1 MNCRPLIRPR
11 LAALV
16 QVWLD
21 HEFSKV
27 VGLGKL
33 KEQIAAFNRQISLDK
48 TRAAQ
53 GHAVDGQTQCKRG
66 TLSSFLARENG
77 QKADESDGC
86 SDHMIFRG
94 HRGTGKTGMARLM
107 AKLLYRL
114 EITKTDTLFEVQR
127 EDLVGTYAGE
137 TGNPGEKPAS
147 GLTKLRRWV
156 HSRLL
161 TIFLAAFPH

>member
-1 MNCRPLIRPR
+1 MTHLP
-11 LAALV
+11 AADPPAAGCLV

-53 GHAVDGQTQCKRG
+53 GHAVDGQTQCKR
-66 TLSSFLARENG
+66 SFLFFARENG
-77 QKADESDGC
+77 EKADESDGC

-94 HRGTGKTGMARLM
+94 NP
-107 AKLLYRL
+107 
-114 EITKTDTLFEVQR
+114 VR
-127 EDLVGTYAGE
+127 E
-137 TGNPGEKPAS
+137 
-147 GLTKLRRWV
+147 
-156 HSRLL
+156 
-161 TIFLAAFPH
+161 

>member
-1 MNCRPLIRPR
+1 M
-11 LAALV
+11 

-77 QKADESDGC
+77 AGEKADESDGC

-94 HRGTGKTGMARLM
+94 
-107 AKLLYRL
+107 
-114 EITKTDTLFEVQR
+114 
-127 EDLVGTYAGE
+127 
-137 TGNPGEKPAS
+137 NPV
-147 GLTKLRRWV
+147 R
-156 HSRLL
+156 
-161 TIFLAAFPH
+161 

>member
-1 MNCRPLIRPR
+1 MTCRPLIRPQ
-11 LAALV
+11 LAACLV

-66 TLSSFLARENG
+66 VFFPCAREWG
-77 QKADESDGC
+77 ES
-86 SDHMIFRG
+86 
-94 HRGTGKTGMARLM
+94 
-107 AKLLYRL
+107 
-114 EITKTDTLFEVQR
+114 
-127 EDLVGTYAGE
+127 
-137 TGNPGEKPAS
+137 
-147 GLTKLRRWV
+147 
-156 HSRLL
+156 
-161 TIFLAAFPH
+161 

>member
-1 MNCRPLIRPR
+1 MQ
-11 LAALV
+11 A
-16 QVWLD
+16 WLD

-77 QKADESDGC
+77 AGEKADGLGVLC

-94 HRGTGKTGMARLM
+94 
-107 AKLLYRL
+107 
-114 EITKTDTLFEVQR
+114 
-127 EDLVGTYAGE
+127 
-137 TGNPGEKPAS
+137 NPV
-147 GLTKLRRWV
+147 R
-156 HSRLL
+156 
-161 TIFLAAFPH
+161 